1 MADFLNTSLSGL
13 QAAQRALAT
22 TSHNIA
28 NAATPGF
35 SRQRVDLGTREPEFA
50 GVGYLGTGVEVTDV
64 RRIYDAFLS
73 EEVRAGTAGES
84 RLTVFSELAGRV
96 GDLLGG
102 ASGGLSQGLQGFF
115 DGLQALANDPAST
128 PARQTLLG
136 EAGQLTQRLQTLD
149 GQLASITAEVNG
161 RVDDSVATINSLAR
175 AIADVNDQI
184 SSAPG
189 AANGNFSSDLL
200 DQRDRLLQQL
210 SEQVEV
216 STVPAA
222 MGGLN
227 VFIGSGQTLVLG
239 AEAETLGS
247 GAGTFGP
254 ALREVTVGGSVVT
267 GQLRGGALGGLLDFQ
282 REVLEP
288 ARNELGRTAVGLT
301 EAFNA
306 QHRQGLDLAGNFGGD
321 FFAVREPAVYAADS
335 NGGTASLSV
344 TIDAAAGLTGD
355 DYQLQYDGAAYALV
369 NTSSGQP
376 VSLTGTGTPA
386 DPLRADGLSIVVSGA
401 AAAGDRFAIQ
411 PTRDAAAG
419 FRLLVDDPEAVAA
432 AFPIRTAA
440 SLDNVSDAAISG
452 GELLDVNDPDLLTPV
467 TISFVDPNT
476 FQVNGAGAFAFTS
489 GGDIDIN
496 GYRVQITGSPVA
508 GDEFTVSPNSA
519 GVGDNRNA
527 QALLGLR
534 EAGILEGGLRSLPE
548 QADSLLASVGGA
560 TAAAQTAL
568 ESQSSLLRSSEAAL
582 QSVSGVNLEEEAAN
596 LLRFQQAYQANARV
610 IQAANETFQSLLA
623 AFN

>member
-73 EEVRAGTAGES
+73 EEVRAGTAGEA
-84 RLTVFSELAGRV
+84 RLTVFSDLAGRV

-247 GAGTFGP
+247 GAGPFGP
-254 ALREVTVGGSVVT
+254 GLREVTVGGSVVT
-267 GQLRGGALGGLLDFQ
+267 GQLRGGTLGGLLDFQ

-321 FFAVREPAVYAADS
+321 FFAVGAPTVYAADS
-335 NGGTASLSV
+335 NGGTASLAV
-344 TIDAAAGLTGD
+344 TIEAAAGLTGD

-401 AAAGDRFAIQ
+401 AAAGDRFVIQ
-411 PTRDAAAG
+411 PTREAAAD
-419 FRLLVDDPEAVAA
+419 FRRLVDDPEAVAA
-432 AFPIRTAA
+432 AFPIRTAS

-452 GELLDVNDPDLLTPV
+452 GELLDVTDPDLLTPV
-467 TISFVDPNT
+467 TISFVDPTT
-476 FQVNGAGAFAFTS
+476 FQVNGAGAFAFTA

-496 GYRVQITGSPVA
+496 GYRVQITGSPAA

-568 ESQSSLLRSSEAAL
+568 ESQSSLLRSSETAL